1 MASSLVSRACTSGP
15 LAPGPN
21 PGGGAGLALVV
32 ELEGRMVVAV
42 VDGAVVAVVAAV
54 SAAPVVEARWVWEP
68 LHADSPM
75 AVNVATTARRARLCT
90 AGNRPP
96 SRRGR
101 HTVWRTPAPP
111 HELWGRRVRRA
122 LGDLGAVGHNPA
134 GSIEGHSGN
143 HPAGATVGGHELSG
157 GRVAF

>member
-54 SAAPVVEARWVWEP
+54 SAAPVVEARWVCEP
-68 LHADSPM
+68 LHADRPM
-75 AVNVATTARRARLCT
+75 AVNVATTARRARLCS
-90 AGNRPP
+90 AGNPPP
-96 SRRGR
+96 SRGGR
-101 HTVWRTPAPP
+101 HTVWRPRAPP
-111 HELWGRRVRRA
+111 HELCVRREGCT
-122 LGDLGAVGHNPA
+122 LGDLGAVGHDPA
-134 GSIEGHSGN
+134 GSIE
-143 HPAGATVGGHELSG
+143 
-157 GRVAF
+157 